1 MKLAPIANTIILSKL
16 SNLILESAD
25 GDASSIQSQLQDLS
39 AELKSDGE
47 DITDEEVQ
55 AAMLNALVDANGD
68 ISQVD
73 VDDVESARV
82 LAKRLSEDKEF
93 YYYCSDNSK
102 KLYKEL
108 YTINAWKQKISL

>member
-68 ISQVD
+68 VSQVD
-73 VDDVESARV
+73 VDDVESIKTFINLIAV
-82 LAKRLSEDKEF
+82 NGDFDYLSF
-93 YYYCSDNSK
+93 V
-102 KLYKEL
+102 
-108 YTINAWKQKISL
+108 NA